1 MNFCLIIL
9 DLLKTFYFVKKVTL
23 LVKIQTWISL
33 TKRQIDSQLKFLGL
47 FFSMYPVNFVINFHF
62 GCSSSRKLRIL
73 ETFPSNSQWVV
84 KSAAW
89 LVQVQKLGQRQQL
102 RDKVVVRFSLPCNLH
117 AGSRT
122 CSKLSLFKPTELRS
136 TISKQKSQHNP
147 TLRFQE
153 KNKSQVHNLNLSNFY
168 NFRLKEKLELFQCV
182 LKN

>member
-1 MNFCLIIL
+1 
-9 DLLKTFYFVKKVTL
+9 
-23 LVKIQTWISL
+23 
-33 TKRQIDSQLKFLGL
+33 
-47 FFSMYPVNFVINFHF
+47 MYPVNFVINFHF

-168 NFRLKEKLELFQCV
+168 NFLLKENQLNFNKKIVLDLSVCAKELKVELHINYQTFALFFGKAANFWV
-182 LKN
+182 